1 MSKSSV
7 AKESDIF
14 KALSHPKRREI
25 LKFIAQRGSVSYSEL
40 TEIEPKLG
48 VLYHHLRLLGDLI
61 YQDKNKLYHL
71 TEKGQKAYE
80 FLETFFLE
88 PSEKSIHT
96 VLTPRPFIERIEGR
110 VYSVVLLVL
119 LILTSYIWALQDDFV
134 PVFLFIAPIVTHYIP
149 PWSIAITTWF
159 LSSLLIV
166 VVIRVAFQHY
176 CSLFDLLVKSSPSF
190 IILNMFPIIV
200 LLVSSETILFVFYF
214 ILQLFA
220 ILFMVSAVSVAG
232 RINLRKAALSV
243 ISLHYISIVVYLIY
257 ISIV

>member
-1 MSKSSV
+1 MGRKTIL
-7 AKESDIF
+7 KEGDIF

-40 TEIEPKLG
+40 TEIEQKSG

-61 YQDKNKLYHL
+61 YQDKNKLYRL

-96 VLTPRPFIERIEGR
+96 FLTPRPFIEKLEGKA
-110 VYSVVLLVL
+110 YTFILMTLLF
-119 LILTSYIWALQDDFV
+119 LTSFTWSLQDEFV
-134 PVFLFIAPIVTHYIP
+134 PVFLFIAPIETYYVP
-149 PWSIAITTWF
+149 LWGIALITWF
-159 LSSLLIV
+159 LSSLLLVGIV
-166 VVIRVAFQHY
+166 RIAFQHY
-176 CSLFDLLVKSSPSF
+176 CGFLDLLVKSSPAF
-190 IILNMFPIIV
+190 IILNMFP
-200 LLVSSETILFVFYF
+200 LFVSLISSGEVLFVFYF

-243 ISLHYISIVVYLIY
+243 ISLHYLSIIIYLIY
-257 ISIV
+257 VNMV